1 MGKTFLGIII
11 LSDASFLVTEKFG
24 IKQSFQTKEAKVLSK
39 SIYIKNISISKII
52 QFSRNLPLV

>member
-1 MGKTFLGIII
+1 MGKTFPGIII

-39 SIYIKNISISKII
+39 SIYIKNISIKKIT
-52 QFSRNLPLV
+52 FF